1 MLPLPPPPT
10 PDTELSAPVLLLL
23 FNRPTPARRVFE
35 AVRQARPA
43 RLYVAVDGPRAD
55 RPAEAA
61 LCAATRAVVTS
72 GVDWPCEVQ
81 TLFREANLG
90 CSRGVAG
97 AIRWFFDHE
106 PEGIILED
114 DCLPTPGFFRFCQEL
129 LARYRHDTRVMH
141 IGGNNLSPDAQHPA
155 AAAGEAYH
163 FSGQVH
169 SWGWATWRRAWQHY
183 DFHYAQLPELRRRG
197 ALPGMYPSLLERHY
211 WLRKFEAMRT
221 GPQPPHT
228 WDYQWHFSVAANS
241 GLAIVPAVNL
251 VTNIGFGDDATH
263 TFDPLDR
270 LAHLRTAELQW
281 PLQHPPGVLRDW
293 IRDQRHFRQHLTER
307 AGFKIRQLLR
317 RLLPVRSGALAPS
330 LPAPALPPT
339 PNTFA
344 TSISS

>member
-1 MLPLPPPPT
+1 M
-10 PDTELSAPVLLLL
+10 LLL
-23 FNRPTPARRVFE
+23 FNRPVPARRVFE

-43 RLYVAVDGPRAD
+43 RLYVAVDGPRPE
-55 RPAEAA
+55 RPAETA
-61 LCAATRAVVTS
+61 LCADTRAVVTA
-72 GVDWPCEVQ
+72 GVDWPCEVH
-81 TLFREANLG
+81 TLFRASNLG
-90 CSRGVAG
+90 CSRGVSS

-129 LARYRHDTRVMH
+129 LTRYRDDTRVMH
-141 IGGNNLSPDAQHPA
+141 IGGNNFSPEARHPG
-155 AAAGEAYH
+155 AAAGESYH

-183 DFHYAQLPELRRRG
+183 DFHYDRLPELRQRG

-228 WDYQWHFSVAANS
+228 WDYQWHFTVAANS
-241 GLAIVPAVNL
+241 GLAITPAVNL

-270 LAHLRTAELQW
+270 RARLSTAELAW
-281 PLQHPPGVLRDW
+281 PLRHPPVVLRDW
-293 IRDQRHFRQHLTER
+293 ARDHRHFREFLTER
-307 AGFKIRQLLR
+307 AVFKARRFLR
-317 RLLPVRSGALAPS
+317 RF
-330 LPAPALPPT
+330 LPARPVASAPAAPAQTTPALPPS
-339 PNTFA
+339 TFA
-344 TSISS
+344 TAASS